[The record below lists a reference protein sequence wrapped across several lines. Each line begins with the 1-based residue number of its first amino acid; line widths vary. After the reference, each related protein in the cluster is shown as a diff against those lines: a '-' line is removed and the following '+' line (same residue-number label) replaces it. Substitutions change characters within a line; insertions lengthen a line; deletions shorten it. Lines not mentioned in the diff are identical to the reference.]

1 MTGSELGTQQSGEA
15 QVRRYTVSTA
25 DGVGLAVEER
35 GPVDAEY
42 TVFLDHGLC
51 LSQVSWDPQK
61 KLLER
66 QFGDQVRTV
75 SFDHRGHGRSDSAP
89 MSTYTIEQ
97 LGRDHAAV
105 VEAAGVRGLSTMVG
119 HSMGA
124 MALMEYLRLPA
135 RQRPVNPDG
144 LVLVAT
150 AAGQLAERGLGR
162 LLGLPLIGVVADV
175 LAHTPHRGGDR
186 AVRSLVRPVCRTVTR
201 VCGLCEAERD
211 TLTAC
216 MADAVYST
224 PLTTA
229 VGFLPSLK
237 RFDARS
243 VLPTIQARTVVLSGG
258 ADVLTPVAH
267 ARELAGAIPGATHR
281 HIAAAGHMLL
291 HEATH
296 AVTDAIGQAIA
307 AESARHGELIA
318 GVAS

>member
-1 MTGSELGTQQSGEA
+1 MTVTELRAQQSGET
-15 QVRRYTVSTA
+15 QVRRYTVTTA
-25 DGVGLAVEER
+25 DGFGLAVEER
-35 GPVDAEY
+35 GPADADH

-61 KLLER
+61 KLLAR
-66 QFGDQVRTV
+66 RFGDQVRIV
-75 SFDHRGHGRSDSAP
+75 SFDHRGHGHSDSAP

-97 LGRDHAAV
+97 LGRDHATV
-105 VEAAGVRGLSTMVG
+105 VEAAGVRGPSTMVG

-124 MALMEYLRLPA
+124 MALLEYMRLPA
-135 RQRPVNPDG
+135 RQRPVDPDG

-150 AAGQLAERGLGR
+150 AAGRLAERGLGR

-175 LAHTPHRGGDR
+175 LAHTPHRGGDK
-186 AVRSLVRPVCRTVTR
+186 AVRTLVRPVCRTMTR

-237 RFDARS
+237 RFDAHN
-243 VLPTIQARTVVLSGG
+243 VLPTIQARAVVLSGG
-258 ADVLTPVAH
+258 TDVLTPVAH
-267 ARELAGAIPGATHR
+267 ARELAAGIPGAAHR

-291 HEATH
+291 HEAPH
-296 AVTDAIGQAIA
+296 AVADAIGQVIA
-307 AESARHGELIA
+307 ADSARHGELIA